1 MLLFKGFYWPKQGKS
16 AGFGRLFHHKVF
28 ILLIA
33 VWQKRGGK
41 VEPDYKNIISHID
54 IDRSLGAIE
63 HLTFSGMEDNGIL
76 EFQNDIE
83 AGNDSIELHLV
94 KSKSYKEALILKLK
108 KSPYS
113 DAWKDFLKEEQKTF
127 GGSKI
132 FYMDNDCSKLLVLSL
147 PNGISNKLNMLI
159 TRLNKINDKITRI
172 NSKIK
177 KENSD
182 IYASKVRNKESSDK
196 KKDDIINFINQNLRV

>member
-1 MLLFKGFYWPKQGKS
+1 M
-16 AGFGRLFHHKVF
+16 
-28 ILLIA
+28 
-33 VWQKRGGK
+33 
-41 VEPDYKNIISHID
+41 EPDYKNIISHID

-63 HLTFSGMEDNGIL
+63 HLTFRGMEDNGIL
-76 EFQNDIE
+76 EFRDDIE

-94 KSKSYKEALILKLK
+94 KSKSYKEALILRLK

-132 FYMDNDCSKLLVLSL
+132 FYINNDCSKLLVLSL
-147 PNGISNKLNMLI
+147 PNEISNKLNMLV
-159 TRLNKINDKITRI
+159 TRLNKINDRITRI

-182 IYASKVRNKESSDK
+182 IYTSKVRNKESSDK